1 MTEKLIEKLKEK
13 ERELKSSLH
22 IKYRFFMCGDY
33 KGYLEAASRVIKL
46 AAQLDE
52 IYNILSQ
59 NQGGDPEIWD
69 SSRVAFEEEKKW
81 EIKPHKT
88 VDTLWCYFKDPY
100 GIIDPLSF
108 SKLRAFTEINLTKD
122 AFKEKIGE
130 IGGKDE

>member
-1 MTEKLIEKLKEK
+1 MTEKLLKEK
-13 ERELKSSLH
+13 EKRERELKSSLH
-22 IKYRFFMCGDY
+22 IKYSFFMCGDY
-33 KGYLEAASRVIKL
+33 LGYLEAASRVIKL

-69 SSRVAFEEEKKW
+69 SARVAFEEERKW
-81 EIKPHKT
+81 EIKT
-88 VDTLWCYFKDPY
+88 QNETLWYHFKDPY

-122 AFKEKIGE
+122 ALDALKEKIK
-130 IGGKDE
+130 GGKDE